1 MSSQNKKNPP
11 PSEEVAKAGV
21 GQKRKANQALEGS
34 QQPQKAEKRAK
45 VDASGLGVSEAASS
59 TNNNAKSNIPAT

>member
-11 PSEEVAKAGV
+11 HSEEVAKAGV

-34 QQPQKAEKRAK
+34 
-45 VDASGLGVSEAASS
+45 
-59 TNNNAKSNIPAT
+59 